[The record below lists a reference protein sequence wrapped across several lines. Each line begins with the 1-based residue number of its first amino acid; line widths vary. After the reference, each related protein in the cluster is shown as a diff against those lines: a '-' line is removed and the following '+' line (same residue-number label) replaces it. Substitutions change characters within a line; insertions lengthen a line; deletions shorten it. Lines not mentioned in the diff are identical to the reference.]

1 MINNLIKTKDKKT
14 IFMAIPIFCVLV
26 IIGWLLEC
34 GILKILT
41 ILFNGTFNWTMATIV
56 FIVHL
61 LFNSL
66 KEYIK
71 YKSKNHRV

>member
-1 MINNLIKTKDKKT
+1 
-14 IFMAIPIFCVLV
+14 
-26 IIGWLLEC
+26 
-34 GILKILT
+34 
-41 ILFNGTFNWTMATIV
+41 MATIV

-71 YKSKNHRV
+71 YKSKNHRVWI